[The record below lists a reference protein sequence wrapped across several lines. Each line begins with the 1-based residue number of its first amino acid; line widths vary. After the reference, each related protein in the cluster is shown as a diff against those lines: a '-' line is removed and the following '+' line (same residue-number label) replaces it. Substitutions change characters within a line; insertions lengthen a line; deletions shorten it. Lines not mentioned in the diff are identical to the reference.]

1 MQNEVRI
8 NSRTASVE
16 LLDKEGSKYRALI
29 DGREYEFDVVRVE
42 PGIYSVLHNGKSTN
56 MEMIEVGKA
65 NHYSVKTLTSQ
76 YEVEVIDALTRY
88 RNNTKG
94 DLAASGNV
102 IATPMPGKVVRI
114 PVKEGEEVEA
124 GQTVITISAMKMESE
139 YKSAFRGTVKRILV
153 NEGDTIEGHQPLIE
167 LEPLED

>member
-1 MQNEVRI
+1 MQNEVKI
-8 NSRTASVE
+8 NSRTAKVE
-16 LLDKEGSKYRALI
+16 LLGREGTKYRARI
-29 DGREYEFDVVRVE
+29 DDREYEFDVVRVE

-65 NHYSVKTLTSQ
+65 NQYSVKTLSSQ
-76 YEVEVIDALTRY
+76 YDVEVIDALTRY

-102 IATPMPGKVVRI
+102 ITTPMPGKVVRI
-114 PVKEGEEVEA
+114 PVTEGDVVEA

-139 YKSAFRGTVKRILV
+139 YKSAFRGIVKKILV